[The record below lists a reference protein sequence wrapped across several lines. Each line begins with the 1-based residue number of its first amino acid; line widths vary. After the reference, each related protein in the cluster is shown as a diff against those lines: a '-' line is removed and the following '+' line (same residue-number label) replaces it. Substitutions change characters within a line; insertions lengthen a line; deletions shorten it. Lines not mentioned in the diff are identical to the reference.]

1 MTKPHIV
8 LTSTKDVNWK
18 PMENIEASL
27 ESMDRKDGTKQWFI
41 IIKAPDDAE
50 FITAGEASEAWAPPS
65 GG

>member
-1 MTKPHIV
+1 
-8 LTSTKDVNWK
+8 
-18 PMENIEASL
+18 MENIEASL